1 MGFQSYTVVQ
11 TNMASELPDDMTF
24 EKAAVIPLGY
34 STAAS
39 ELFQDEFL
47 NLQMLTELKRKDP
60 GKKLLV
66 WGGAGSVW
74 GNAVQLRLGMGPLQ
88 PLRRRISSRWR
99 CLKLVKSLITI
110 A

>member
-1 MGFQSYTVVQ
+1 MGFRSYTVVQ

-60 GKKLLV
+60 GRSYWFGVVRAVSGVMRFSCGWV
-66 WGGAGSVW
+66 WGRYNRFAEGFRVDEGA
-74 GNAVQLRLGMGPLQ
+74 
-88 PLRRRISSRWR
+88 
-99 CLKLVKSLITI
+99 
-110 A
+110 